1 MDFPGS
7 VAPFILR
14 GVTLAGIDSVMA
26 SPAVRRIAWER
37 IATALDRAALN
48 RITCEI
54 ELADVEAAAQDLLA
68 GQVRGRLIVQI

>member
-1 MDFPGS
+1 
-7 VAPFILR
+7 
-14 GVTLAGIDSVMA
+14 MA

-68 GQVRGRLIVQI
+68 GQVRGRLIVKI